1 MDINKNVKYFDAYS
15 NAAPKYSEDNLT
27 IIRYDLISR
36 NQLLELDREN
46 ALVLIAVSPLEVHGG
61 FLPLGTDFLEAIMMF
76 DWIKGSVKKIKGE
89 FTVIEVPPLPLGWSG
104 IRGMIGTIHINH
116 KTFRDVLLQFIEG
129 FIKAGFRK
137 FFLSS
142 AHHGNIHAYAME
154 EVGYKLMKKYKNKE
168 VRIVSPLNWIVKK
181 LMIDDPRKTWGT
193 IAQKLG
199 QEPMSDEEYSALA
212 KDDHSS
218 IMEVT
223 FTKHIN
229 PELANSAYKESDLKT
244 TKVIHMFLK
253 LLSSKKGTLGGP
265 EGWGYNGNPS
275 MADSRDWLP
284 LYKNLIQEVGDEF
297 INALYNVDYE
307 EFMEKYARS
316 FFYSLVMLSTNWK
329 WRAVFIP
336 AIIIIILLCSYPL
349 FPWNLLSL
357 LYIPA
362 LFYFLYRKIANILNQ
377 K

>member
-1 MDINKNVKYFDAYS
+1 MVEENVRLYDAFS
-15 NAAPKYSEDNLT
+15 KAKAIREEGNLT
-27 IIRYDLISR
+27 IIRYDLITR
-36 NQLLELDREN
+36 DKLLKLKKYN
-46 ALVLIAVSPLEVHGG
+46 ALVLITISPLEVHGG

-76 DWIKGSVKKIKGE
+76 EWVKDFLKQREEKY
-89 FTVIEVPPLPLGWSG
+89 TLIEIPPLPLGWSG
-104 IRGMIGTIHINH
+104 IRGMTGTIHIKH
-116 KTFRDVLLQFIEG
+116 KTFRDTILQFLEG
-129 FIKAGFRK
+129 FIKAGFKK

-154 EVGYKLMKKYKNKE
+154 EAGYKLMKKYKKQQ
-168 VRIVSPLNWIVKK
+168 VRIISPLNWIVKK
-181 LMIDDPRKTWGT
+181 LMIDDPKKTWGT
-193 IAQKLG
+193 MAETLG
-199 QEPMSDEEYSALA
+199 QPPLTEEEFKALA

-218 IMEVT
+218 LMEVT
-223 FTKHIN
+223 FAKYIN
-229 PELANSAYKESDLKT
+229 PKLVDPAYKEKGLKT
-244 TKVIHMFLK
+244 TPISHMFLK

-284 LYKNLIQEVGDEF
+284 LYKALIQEVGNEF
-297 INALYNVDYE
+297 VDALYNVNYND
-307 EFMEKYARS
+307 FMDKYARS

-329 WRAVFIP
+329 WRAVYIP
-336 AIIIIILLCSYPL
+336 SIIIISFLCIFPL

-362 LFYFLYRKIANILNQ
+362 LFYFLYRKIAKVLNQ